1 MENKTPETENKK
13 PEPAFKERL
22 FWIGR
27 NLWGMLARNVW
38 LKLLSLLLAILL
50 WNYVITTNT
59 SITRSKTLSG
69 LTGYV
74 TGQTTLN
81 ANRLAL
87 LDDPSDLLSSISVT
101 VDAPQAYYARLSGE
115 NVQVSLDLS
124 SVRTAGTQEV
134 PLRANSSYGRVTD
147 IAPESLTLTF

>member
-1 MENKTPETENKK
+1 M
-13 PEPAFKERL
+13 
-22 FWIGR
+22 
-27 NLWGMLARNVW
+27 
-38 LKLLSLLLAILL
+38 
-50 WNYVITTNT
+50 
-59 SITRSKTLSG
+59 
-69 LTGYV
+69 
-74 TGQTTLN
+74 
-81 ANRLAL
+81 
-87 LDDPSDLLSSISVT
+87 SSISVT